1 MDPHKQLTIR
11 TQLLLTEI
19 SNNSIL
25 ISALRGN
32 SRLKLKMDRDQ
43 DQAGINQVC
52 YINIQKIFYI
62 FIISY
67 ASSL

>member
-52 YINIQKIFYI
+52 YFNIQKIFYI